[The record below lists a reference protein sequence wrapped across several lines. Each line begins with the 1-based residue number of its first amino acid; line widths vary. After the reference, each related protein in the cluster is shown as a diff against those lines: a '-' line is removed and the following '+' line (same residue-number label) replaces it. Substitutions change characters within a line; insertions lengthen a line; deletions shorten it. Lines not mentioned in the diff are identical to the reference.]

1 MKKLTL
7 LLLIVLFS
15 CQEKV
20 EEPIRDPYEDYIE
33 VDYITDTGFIKD
45 FFVKNGEVY
54 MYREGHP
61 FREEYTLSINKID
74 KEGNM
79 SIEHQPNGDFL
90 GIYMGLTL
98 SGNKENFFLTTGG
111 HDFGNGI
118 YKFSFDY
125 QKTDYKIPSFGF
137 DKPRIPK
144 MIAYDEN
151 SYLLFDSN
159 NGLLLRFFEDSTKTL
174 LVAGLKNQRGLVDG
188 IGVKARFREIYK
200 RMVNVD
206 KVVYA
211 IDGDSYLRRI
221 QKATSGDEFEVKTL
235 VSNFSAELRDLAVD
249 SKKNVLV
256 LADNIYKL
264 NINSN
269 TLERYYDGKDLN
281 FVDKKREQ
289 IKTNYG
295 LGSFDNFFIEGK
307 DLYLYS
313 HHFLMKISD
322 YETKLKKY
330 KVSN

>member
-1 MKKLTL
+1 MKKLTF

-20 EEPIRDPYEDYIE
+20 EEPIKDPYEDYIE

-90 GIYMGLTL
+90 GNYMGLTL

-144 MIAYDEN
+144 MVAYDEN

-206 KVVYA
+206 KVIYA
-211 IDGDSYLRRI
+211 IDGDNYLRQI

-235 VSNFSAELRDLAVD
+235 VSNFPTKLRDLAVD
-249 SKKNVLV
+249 SKKNILV

-264 NINSN
+264 NVSSN
-269 TLERYYDGKDLN
+269 TLERCYYERDLN

-289 IKTNYG
+289 SKTNYD
-295 LGSFDNFFIEGK
+295 LGSFSNFFIEGK

-322 YETKLKKY
+322 YEAKLKKY
-330 KVSN
+330 EVSN